1 MDDQHARFKARCPG
15 GRDTCVGR
23 VPTGKRSEQ
32 VQFPF
37 LQNKIHFRGGIGV
50 GGFRSAAIGGP
61 IETREGTLT

>member
-1 MDDQHARFKARCPG
+1 
-15 GRDTCVGR
+15 VS
-23 VPTGKRSEQ
+23 TGKRSVQ

-37 LQNKIHFRGGIGV
+37 LQNKIHFRGGIDG